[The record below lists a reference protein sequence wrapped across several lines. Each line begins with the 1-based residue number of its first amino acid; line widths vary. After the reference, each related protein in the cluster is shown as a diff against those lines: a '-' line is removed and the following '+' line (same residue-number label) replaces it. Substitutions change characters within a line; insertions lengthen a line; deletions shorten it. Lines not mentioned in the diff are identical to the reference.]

1 MYLAAAEQGAW
12 IRTADVARAFGISLN
27 HLQKAAQGLARAGYI
42 QALQGRSGGVRLA
55 HEPATMRFKG
65 ALDRAE
71 RVFIAELDRYTLADV
86 VIGRTGVA
94 LLGLIASQG

>member
-1 MYLAAAEQGAW
+1 MRLGSIVAYLEGSGCLVDCG
-12 IRTADVARAFGISLN
+12 RGPCP
-27 HLQKAAQGLARAGYI
+27 LAGNC
-42 QALQGRSGGVRLA
+42 LL
-55 HEPATMRFKG
+55 KG